1 MIELVKLH
9 NCTYNVS
16 KVFLYFY
23 LMHITDNKLPKIH
36 SDKGMSLE
44 AAARLASSYTILA
57 KIALDTG

>member
-1 MIELVKLH
+1 MRNDRTSQII
-9 NCTYNVS
+9 YYVS
-16 KVFLYFY
+16 NVFLYFH

-44 AAARLASSYTILA
+44 AAARLASSYTNLA

>member
-1 MIELVKLH
+1 MRNDRTNSCI
-9 NCTYNVS
+9 YYVS
-16 KVFLYFY
+16 NVFLYFS

-44 AAARLASSYTILA
+44 AAARLASSYTNLA